1 MIKTDVCLR
10 LFLLK
15 LQIQFILLNY
25 VFDNQAIYFQIKK
38 IINIFFKSQYYQ
50 ELKVSIDNAD
60 NFFLTKIV
68 ETLMKLVQILY
79 FSFTL

>member
-1 MIKTDVCLR
+1 MIKTDVCIR

-38 IINIFFKSQYYQ
+38 IINIFLNPSIIKSW
-50 ELKVSIDNAD
+50 K
-60 NFFLTKIV
+60 
-68 ETLMKLVQILY
+68 
-79 FSFTL
+79 

>member
-1 MIKTDVCLR
+1 MIKTDVCIR

-38 IINIFFKSQYYQ
+38 IINIFLKSQYYQ

-60 NFFLTKIV
+60 NFF
-68 ETLMKLVQILY
+68 
-79 FSFTL
+79 

>member
-1 MIKTDVCLR
+1 MIKTNVCLR

-15 LQIQFILLNY
+15 MQIQFILLNY

-38 IINIFFKSQYYQ
+38 IMNIFFKSQYYQ

-60 NFFLTKIV
+60 NFF
-68 ETLMKLVQILY
+68 
-79 FSFTL
+79 

>member
-15 LQIQFILLNY
+15 LQIQFILFNY

-38 IINIFFKSQYYQ
+38 IMNIFF
-50 ELKVSIDNAD
+50 
-60 NFFLTKIV
+60 
-68 ETLMKLVQILY
+68 
-79 FSFTL
+79 